1 MMCHDT
7 LRILPQELCFPI
19 FYFTE
24 NVNKIYEP
32 TSNIFEVLG
41 DEAYFVHIWDE
52 KTFPAAKDKISTAN
66 LTVGYIQMAQKFC
79 PSVLE
84 AAGEW
89 L

>member
-19 FYFTE
+19 FYRSKNL
-24 NVNKIYEP
+24 NVIYEP

-41 DEAYFVHIWDE
+41 NAYFIHIWDE
-52 KTFPAAKDKISTAN
+52 KTFPAAIDKISTAN
-66 LTVGYIQMAQKFC
+66 STVGYIQMAQKFC
-79 PSVLE
+79 PSVLK